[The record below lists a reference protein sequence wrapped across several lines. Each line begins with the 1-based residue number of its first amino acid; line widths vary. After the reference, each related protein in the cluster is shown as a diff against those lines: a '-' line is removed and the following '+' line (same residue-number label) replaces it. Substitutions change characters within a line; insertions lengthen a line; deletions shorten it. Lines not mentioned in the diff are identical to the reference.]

1 MLVLVFC
8 DKDKNVYKMYMQC
21 TQIDGKAFE
30 KAKHQVLWFR
40 YYEDCLWLS
49 IAWAII
55 FSKISCVSYFLLVF
69 GVFFPIDISFLSF
82 SSFHHFVCSC
92 GKTHCVTSL
101 NVIDLNVLVAD
112 DERLIMIADRLFFFL
127 AMFCYWFFISFG
139 LYNIFFRS
147 QSLISPSS
155 HSTIW
160 RLIWIFLGF
169 AFAQV
174 VHSSESILLTPNRM
188 HNNKKFT
195 LIAHK
200 KSMQELPKYIQLT
213 RQPSTVINAIH

>member
-1 MLVLVFC
+1 MHTNRWQSIWKSQAPSFMVQILWRLLVTFNSVSNHFFLNLVRLVLSVS
-8 DKDKNVYKMYMQC
+8 
-21 TQIDGKAFE
+21 
-30 KAKHQVLWFR
+30 LW
-40 YYEDCLWLS
+40 
-49 IAWAII
+49 
-55 FSKISCVSYFLLVF
+55 
-69 GVFFPIDISFLSF
+69 VFFFIDISFLSF

-127 AMFCYWFFISFG
+127 AMFCYWFLSPLVCI
-139 LYNIFFRS
+139 LFFRS
-147 QSLISPSS
+147 QSLISPSPQ
-155 HSTIW
+155 STIW

-169 AFAQV
+169 TFAQV

-188 HNNKKFT
+188 HNKKKFT